1 MNRQTNQ
8 NGKPRSTITWVA
20 TFLSLALLVASSAL
34 ALGSGEAFEDTDPNG
49 DTDAER
55 HEDDLDQGRP

>member
-8 NGKPRSTITWVA
+8 SGKPRSTITWVA
-20 TFLSLALLVASSAL
+20 TFLSLAFLVASSAL